1 MADRKSFWAWCLES
15 EEPSDADRAA
25 LAAKLS
31 KRYGTEI
38 IAKPVPSLGDAE
50 LRAPRI
56 AVPDSVVAWCST
68 TTYDRARYAYGAH
81 FTERVR
87 AFNLDFPNPPDV
99 VAHPSNETEVEAT
112 LDWCDANGYVTVPY
126 GGGSSVVWGVTP
138 HDDLG
143 PTVVISLDRLDRVL
157 EIDEVSRAARIQAG
171 VFGPHL
177 EDQPAAQRPHP
188 ATLSSVL
195 PVLHPRG
202 LDRHPLRRPLRHQP
216 HPHRRLRGVGAD
228 DHPGGLV
235 GVAPPARFPVPVPAL
250 TGWLWAPKGSTG
262 SSPRPG

>member
-38 IAKPVPSLGDAE
+38 TARPVPSLDDAE

-56 AVPDSVVAWCST
+56 PVPDSVSGWCST

-87 AFNLDFPNPPDV
+87 AFNLDFGNPPDV
-99 VAHPSNETEVEAT
+99 VAHPGNEQEVEAT

-138 HDDLG
+138 S
-143 PTVVISLDRLDRVL
+143 T
-157 EIDEVSRAARIQAG
+157 
-171 VFGPHL
+171 
-177 EDQPAAQRPHP
+177 
-188 ATLSSVL
+188 TW
-195 PVLHPRG
+195 
-202 LDRHPLRRPLRHQP
+202 
-216 HPHRRLRGVGAD
+216 
-228 DHPGGLV
+228 
-235 GVAPPARFPVPVPAL
+235 APP
-250 TGWLWAPKGSTG
+250 W
-262 SSPRPG
+262 